1 MWNIPQSGC
10 GMFDSVTGL
19 FRAYL
24 NCEYTLP
31 VLGISSRNRGK
42 ETDLM
47 LWIGLL
53 IIVGLLLIAALIGA
67 DVPPPDL
74 F

>member
-1 MWNIPQSGC
+1 MHTRRVNRLA
-10 GMFDSVTGL
+10 SV
-19 FRAYL
+19 
-24 NCEYTLP
+24 
-31 VLGISSRNRGK
+31 VGISASNRGK

-53 IIVGLLLIAALIGA
+53 IIVGLVVIAALMGA
-67 DVPPPDL
+67 DITPPDL